1 MLNWKFCFGKQCKYL
16 IANIRYLESDDRSK
30 KRSYDEMA
38 HDSDEGGFSGDEET
52 VEKMEQFEHKYNY
65 RFEEPD
71 QDFLKRYPRT
81 MTGSLRQKDERRK
94 QNREEVKERKEQEK
108 QQKRHELK
116 QLKAIKRKEIEERL
130 NKLKEVTGNADIEF
144 EVCGTYF

>member
-16 IANIRYLESDDRSK
+16 IAYIRYLESDDRSK